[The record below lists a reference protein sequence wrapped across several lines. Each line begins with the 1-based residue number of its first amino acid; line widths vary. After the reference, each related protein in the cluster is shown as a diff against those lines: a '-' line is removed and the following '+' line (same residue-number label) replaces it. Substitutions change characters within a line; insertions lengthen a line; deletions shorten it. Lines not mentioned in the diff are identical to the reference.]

1 MFRALAAVVHNRRVL
16 HIGVLSL
23 DFHLPGCASLKDKRR
38 RLVRLRE
45 KFGRNANLAVCE
57 SDCQGSH
64 RRARWDVL
72 AVAGDA
78 VVVERALAD
87 VERWVGECLDA
98 EVVGLARE
106 RMVRGGVTQMA
117 TGR

>member
-1 MFRALAAVVHNRRVL
+1 ML

-38 RLVRLRE
+38 RLARLRE
-45 KFGRNANLAVCE
+45 KFGRNAGLAVCE
-57 SDCQGSH
+57 SDCQESH

-98 EVVGLARE
+98 QVVGLTRKRLAHS
-106 RMVRGGVTQMA
+106 GVGETVA
-117 TGR
+117 GR

>member
-1 MFRALAAVVHNRRVL
+1 MFRALATVVHNRRVL

-38 RLVRLRE
+38 RLARLRE
-45 KFGRNANLAVCE
+45 KFGRNASLAVCE
-57 SDCQGSH
+57 SDCQDSH

-106 RMVRGGVTQMA
+106 RMVRGGITQMA
-117 TGR
+117 AGR